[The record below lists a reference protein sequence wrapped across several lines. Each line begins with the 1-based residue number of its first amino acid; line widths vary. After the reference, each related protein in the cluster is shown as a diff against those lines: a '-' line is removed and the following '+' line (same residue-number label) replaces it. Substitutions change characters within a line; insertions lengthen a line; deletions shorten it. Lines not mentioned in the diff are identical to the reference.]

1 MSSTIFFAAKALI
14 YSSKKLLRNKVLL
27 GKRTIT
33 GGYEP
38 LGGRLDQHETPEEAL
53 HREILEEAGLSI
65 HILSYI
71 GSYRFQW
78 YTDPSHCTVCM
89 LFRCAALQ
97 CFPDRLESMMQE
109 VNELEI
115 IPEWV
120 PMSFL
125 PNLSIH
131 PLQNEFKELLL
142 KSL

>member
-1 MSSTIFFAAKALI
+1 MISYAAKALI

-38 LGGRLDQHETPEEAL
+38 LGGTLESNETPEEAL
-53 HREILEEAGLSI
+53 HREIMEEAGLSI
-65 HILSYI
+65 RILSYV
-71 GSYRFQW
+71 GSYRFYW
-78 YTDPSHCTVCM
+78 YTNPSNCTICM
-89 LFRCAALQ
+89 LFRCAAMQ
-97 CFPDRLESMMQE
+97 CFPDRLESMIQE

-120 PMSFL
+120 PISSL

-142 KSL
+142 KDL